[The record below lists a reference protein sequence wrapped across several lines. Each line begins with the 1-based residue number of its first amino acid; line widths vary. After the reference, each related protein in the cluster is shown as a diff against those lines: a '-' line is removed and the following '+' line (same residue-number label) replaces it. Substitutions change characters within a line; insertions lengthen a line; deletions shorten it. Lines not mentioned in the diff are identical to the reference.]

1 MLSTIE
7 QRLVLAA
14 AAVAA
19 AAGPSLLAYNVS
31 PSPTFLNQAL
41 ALALWGGFV
50 AVAALAPHGPR
61 PLRQALRDSAWPLA
75 ALLLVAAAVLWSWLP
90 GALPMGLALSA
101 LGLLLAALLLLLG
114 GAAVRA
120 SPQAV
125 ALFAIFCAG
134 WVVAGVLNAAI
145 GALQVFAPDV
155 VDGRWIARSGLA
167 GRAVG
172 NLRQPNHLSSLLL
185 WSAIAIVPLLE
196 LGRLSRGL
204 GWGLFVLMCFAVVLT
219 ASRTGV
225 IGIGL
230 LALWGLLDRRLS
242 GPTRVLLLL
251 SPVFYAL
258 AWLGLSAWAE
268 ASRHA
273 FGGETRLAEADLSGS
288 RFGIWANTLAL
299 IRQQPWTGVGFGEF
313 NLAWTLTPFPGR
325 PVAFFDHTHNLPLQ
339 LAVELGLPLAA
350 LVLALLAA
358 GLWRAWRLARHEADA
373 ATRVTQRSAWMMLLL
388 IALHSQLEYPLWYA
402 YFLLPT
408 AWLFGYGLGRPAA
421 VPAVARGAAAL
432 FAGGLLLALA
442 SALALLDY
450 ARVVRIFAQPQDG
463 STLQERIAAGERS
476 WLFAHHAAYAAATV
490 DAGIDAAGP
499 AFRLAPHY
507 LMDTRLMIAWSRAL
521 ARAGELDKA
530 RHLAQRL
537 REFRNPQADEFFELC
552 EHAQAA
558 PPPPEQDDGDAP
570 GRQAALAHDS
580 PAAPS
585 APAFQCQ
592 PAQQP
597 PTWRDY
603 LR

>member
-1 MLSTIE
+1 MTQQRML
-7 QRLVLAA
+7 LAA
-14 AAVAA
+14 AAA
-19 AAGPSLLAYNVS
+19 AAGPSLLAFNVS
-31 PSPTFLNQAL
+31 PSPTFLNQVL

-50 AVAALAPHGPR
+50 ALAALASDGER
-61 PLRQALRDSAWPLA
+61 PARRALRDTALPLL
-75 ALLLVAAAVLWSWLP
+75 ALALVGVAVLGAWLP
-90 GALPMGLALSA
+90 GALPSALALSA
-101 LGLLLAALLLLLG
+101 IGMLAATALLLLG
-114 GAAVRA
+114 GAAARA

-125 ALFAIFCAG
+125 PLFALFCAG

-145 GALQVFAPDV
+145 GALQVFAPGLP
-155 VDGRWIARSGLA
+155 DGTWVARSGLV

-185 WSAIAIVPLLE
+185 WSAIAVIPLLE
-196 LGRLSRGL
+196 LGRLRRGPAA
-204 GWGLFVLMCFAVVLT
+204 GLFMLMCFAVVLT

-225 IGIGL
+225 IGVGL
-230 LALWGLLDRRLS
+230 LAAWGLFDRRLS
-242 GPTRVLLLL
+242 GPTRLLLLL

-288 RFGIWANTLAL
+288 RFGIWANTLEL
-299 IRQQPWTGVGFGEF
+299 IRQQPWKGVGFGEF

-325 PVAFFDHTHNLPLQ
+325 PIAFFDHTHNLPLQ

-350 LVLALLAA
+350 VVLALLVAA
-358 GLWRAWRLARHEADA
+358 LWRAWRLAQSEPDA
-373 ATRVTQRSAWMMLLL
+373 PTGVTQRSAWMMLLL
-388 IALHSQLEYPLWYA
+388 IALHSLLEYPLWYA

-421 VPAVARGAAAL
+421 VAASTGSRAL
-432 FAGGLLLALA
+432 FIGGMLLVIG
-442 SALALLDY
+442 SALALVDY
-450 ARVVRIFAQPQDG
+450 ARVVRIFAPPRDG
-463 STLQERIAAGERS
+463 STLEQRIAEGERS

-490 DAGIDAAGP
+490 DEGITAADP

-537 REFRNPQADEFFELC
+537 REFRNPQAEEFFEVC
-552 EHAQAA
+552 
-558 PPPPEQDDGDAP
+558 DAP
-570 GRQAALAHDS
+570 AD
-580 PAAPS
+580 PS
-585 APAFQCQ
+585 ALPFQCK
-592 PAQQP
+592 P
-597 PTWRDY
+597 PQETPSWRDY